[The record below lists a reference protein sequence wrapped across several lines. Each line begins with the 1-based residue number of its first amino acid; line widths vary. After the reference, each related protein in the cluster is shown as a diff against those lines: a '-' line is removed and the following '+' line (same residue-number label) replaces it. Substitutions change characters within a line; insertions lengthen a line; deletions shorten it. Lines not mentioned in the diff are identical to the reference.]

1 LQFIFLNLNMLKKIS
16 GWGLNTKYQVNLFF
30 PKNINQLKKKIKP
43 NCIARGAGR
52 SYGDSAIQPACTI
65 GTKNLNKILKF
76 DQSKGIIEVESGIT
90 IENLLNKIVKKG
102 WFLPVTPGSKY
113 ITLGGMIAS
122 DVHGKNHH
130 KVGSFRNFIL
140 NLGVLDENKK
150 IIKCSKIKNKKLFNY
165 SIGGM
170 GLTGIIYSCTFKL
183 KKIKSDL
190 ISIETIKNKDLN
202 ETISCINNSKNW
214 DYNVAWIDTS
224 ASSKHIGRS
233 ILTRGNFSIE
243 KKKMNYEIKK
253 TIDFSIIYKIL
264 PNFFINKVLIKVL
277 NEIYFFFTK
286 EKKEI
291 VSIDKF
297 FYPLDTIKNWNQVY
311 GNKGFVSY
319 QCSFPLKNSKKIIRL
334 ILKILKSNRV
344 YSFVSVLKSMGKN
357 NKYLSF
363 GQEGYT
369 LVFDFPCCRKLINTL
384 KLIDELILRYKG
396 KIYLCKD
403 SRISKKNFKNINKEF
418 NNKVFR
424 NLRYIKKNFFKSI
437 QSERLGI

>member
-1 LQFIFLNLNMLKKIS
+1 MLKKIS
-16 GWGLNTKYQVNLFF
+16 GWGLNTKYKVNLFF
-30 PKNINQLKKKIKP
+30 PKNISQLKKKIKTH
-43 NCIARGAGR
+43 CIARGGGR
-52 SYGDSAIQPACTI
+52 SYGDSAIQPNCTI
-65 GTKNLNKILKF
+65 STKNLNKILKF

-90 IENLLNKIVKKG
+90 IENLLSKTVKKG

-140 NLGVLDENKK
+140 NLSILDENKNL
-150 IIKCSKIKNKKLFNY
+150 IKCSKNKNKKLFNY
-165 SIGGM
+165 TIGGM
-170 GLTGIIYSCTFKL
+170 GLTGVIYSCTFKL
-183 KKIKSDL
+183 KKINSDL
-190 ISIETIKNKDLN
+190 ISIETIKNKDLD

-224 ASSKHIGRS
+224 ASKKYLGRS
-233 ILTRGNFSIE
+233 ILTRGKFSIK
-243 KKKMNYEIKK
+243 KKKMNYEIKES
-253 TIDFSIIYKIL
+253 IDFSIICKIL
-264 PNFFINKVLIKVL
+264 PNFFINKMIIKIL
-277 NEIYFFFTK
+277 NELYFFFTK
-286 EKKEI
+286 EKKCN

-297 FYPLDTIKNWNQVY
+297 FYPLDFIKNWNEFY

-319 QCSFPLKNSKKIIRL
+319 QCSLPLNKSKKVIKL
-334 ILKILKSNRV
+334 ILEILKFNKV

-369 LVFDFPCCRKLINTL
+369 LVFDFPYCNNLMNTLNFIDKLIF
-384 KLIDELILRYKG
+384 KHKG

-403 SRISKKNFKNINKEF
+403 SRISRKNFKNINKEF
-418 NNKVFR
+418 NNKIFKD
-424 NLRYIKKNFFKSI
+424 LRYKKNFFFSSI
-437 QSERLGI
+437 QSERLKI